1 MWKCESRIG
10 GRPAPCEFAQRRDGG
25 LDGLLDSVNDR
36 AEPRPAPGTSHV
48 PVARDPIAA
57 VRHFSR
63 FYTGRL
69 EVLREGLLDSAFT
82 LTEARVLYELANRT
96 APTAAD
102 LGRDLNLDAGY
113 LSRILKRF
121 EEQGLLRRE
130 RSARDGRQAT
140 LTLTAAGRSAFA
152 PLDERSRLQVDALL
166 KPLRETERAQLV
178 AAMRKVEA
186 LSPRANSAEPPY
198 ALRPHRPGDIGWIV
212 HRTGPFTHRNTASTR
227 ASRLSSRRSPPAS
240 SKASIRSESAAGSRR
255 RTGKSSAPCFS

>member
-1 MWKCESRIG
+1 MSLSPE
-10 GRPAPCEFAQRRDGG
+10 
-25 LDGLLDSVNDR
+25 
-36 AEPRPAPGTSHV
+36 
-48 PVARDPIAA
+48 DPIAA

-82 LTEARVLYELANRT
+82 LAEARVLYELANRT

-130 RSARDGRQAT
+130 RSAAGRPPGDAHAHRGRPQRLRAPRRA
-140 LTLTAAGRSAFA
+140 LALAGRRPPEAAAG
-152 PLDERSRLQVDALL
+152 D
-166 KPLRETERAQLV
+166 ERAQLV

-186 LSPRANSAEPPY
+186 LLSASEPAEPPY

-212 HRTGPFTHRNTASTR
+212 HRHGALYAQEYGFD
-227 ASRLSSRRSPPAS
+227 
-240 SKASIRSESAAGSRR
+240 ESFEALVAEIAAGFIKSFDPKRER
-255 RTGKSSAPCFS
+255 CWIAEKDGKSSAPCFS